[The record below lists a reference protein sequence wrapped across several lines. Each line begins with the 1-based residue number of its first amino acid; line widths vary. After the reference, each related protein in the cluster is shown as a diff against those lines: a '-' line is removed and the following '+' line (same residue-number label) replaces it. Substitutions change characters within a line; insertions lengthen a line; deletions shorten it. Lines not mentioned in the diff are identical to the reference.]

1 MATNTDHS
9 DKVMTDLKRVV
20 RDSEELLHD
29 SAGAVGEKA
38 RQVREHLAE
47 TLEQAKAAYARLQEK
62 TKETAKA
69 TDKAI
74 RENPYPALGIALGAG
89 VILGWLLGRRD

>member
-1 MATNTDHS
+1 MA
-9 DKVMTDLKRVV
+9 DLKRVV

-29 SAGAVGEKA
+29 SADAMGDKA
-38 RQVREHLAE
+38 RELRLRLAE
-47 TLEQAKAAYARLQEK
+47 TLERAKAACGRLQEK

-74 RENPYPALGIALGAG
+74 RENPYPAIGVAFGLGL
-89 VILGWLLGRRD
+89 VVGWLVLHRD